1 MKNKLKTFLGVAFIA
16 ASLSF
21 SSPAISA
28 PTEAVVGG
36 ATSVQLS
43 QEFVGALGSL
53 QVTPGAVRRS
63 VLNEGTAFFPIS
75 GGAIDLGTVKTEIIH
90 QGGLSLSAGGTVV
103 KLTDFLITNLGEQPV
118 LTGLVTAN
126 DNLAGRVPLFAL
138 ALPAVSP
145 PLQPAGGKLV
155 DLKGVGVTLTPE
167 AASALNQAFNVQA
180 FKAGFNIG
188 VARVK
193 AVVYG
198 R

>member
-1 MKNKLKTFLGVAFIA
+1 VKNKLKMFLGIA
-16 ASLSF
+16 LITASLSF
-21 SSPAISA
+21 SNPAISA
-28 PTEAVVGG
+28 PTETVLGG
-36 ATSVQLS
+36 ATTVQLS
-43 QEFVGALGSL
+43 QEFVGALGGL
-53 QVTPGAVRRS
+53 QVTPGAVGRS
-63 VLNEGTAFFPIS
+63 ALNEGTALFPIS
-75 GGAIDLGTVKTEIIH
+75 GGAIDLGTIKTEIIH

-103 KLTDFLITNLGEQPV
+103 KLTDFLIANLGEQPV

-126 DNLAGRVPLFAL
+126 DNLAARVPLFAL

-167 AASALNQAFNVQA
+167 AAGALNRAFNVQA
-180 FKAGFNIG
+180 FTAGLNIG

-193 AVVYG
+193 AVVHS